1 MDRDGDVWRDLER
14 DWRSPEEVATLL
26 EIDPTTVYRWL
37 RAGILDGLQIG
48 KKWRISS
55 QHMKEF
61 LERQRR
67 KQVEK
72 RSLECPECGRRAE
85 CPHCGKDTYVY

>member
-1 MDRDGDVWRDLER
+1 MDRAGGVWRDLER

-26 EIDPTTVYRWL
+26 GIDPSTVYRWL
-37 RAGILDGLQIG
+37 ASGILDGLRLG

-55 QHMKEF
+55 EQMEEF
-61 LERQRR
+61 RQRQRR
-67 KQVEK
+67 RQVEK

-85 CPHCGKDTYVY
+85 CPWCGKDTYVY